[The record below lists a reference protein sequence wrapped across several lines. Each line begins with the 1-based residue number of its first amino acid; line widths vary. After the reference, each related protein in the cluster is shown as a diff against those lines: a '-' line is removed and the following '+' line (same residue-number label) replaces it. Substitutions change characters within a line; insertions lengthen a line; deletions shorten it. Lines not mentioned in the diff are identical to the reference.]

1 MSWAD
6 LKRLTRTEA
15 RWNKRLKRPDWFTKI
30 KAYNRP
36 LSRNFRTNW
45 AGYGL
50 TVWNPPYWSICWAL
64 YKRNVR
70 VEISPCW
77 SLKYE
82 LSFGDAIV
90 SRNDCILVSAALH
103 PKDPDYQMKL
113 RIWAKVQPLIRR
125 STTSLWWPK
134 MNKQLIK
141 FLDTCEGCNAYQIKN
156 QVTDPGQKLGLIFL
170 SGSRNTIWF

>member
-1 MSWAD
+1 MSCKVTVNIWPQKPLAAVLKKHVKGKLVWWLYSEFFVESWDMTSMLKAKTCLLQMSWAD

-77 SLKYE
+77 SVKYE
-82 LSFGDAIV
+82 LSFSDGIV
-90 SRNDCILVSAALH
+90 NRNDRRLAALNA
-103 PKDPDYQMKL
+103 KDPD
-113 RIWAKVQPLIRR
+113 
-125 STTSLWWPK
+125 
-134 MNKQLIK
+134 
-141 FLDTCEGCNAYQIKN
+141 
-156 QVTDPGQKLGLIFL
+156 
-170 SGSRNTIWF
+170 